1 MRSKGMGQQ
10 HSELHVSSRVGEIY
24 TRFGAVG
31 GDGFS
36 SVEGTDGA
44 VEVRQVSEGL
54 AASNALL
61 LIVPRVTPSRSRLRC
76 HCPCVT
82 AATSLAQCGEMAAIG
97 RRGRARRCHAG
108 GQRPTASAGRVT
120 PVYSALVGLSYPDSD
135 GESQGKTP
143 TTVSALSW
151 APLHCDES
159 RCLCVSA
166 RSVADAAEHQ

>member
-1 MRSKGMGQQ
+1 MWF
-10 HSELHVSSRVGEIY
+10 VV
-24 TRFGAVG
+24 
-31 GDGFS
+31 FS
-36 SVEGTDGA
+36 V
-44 VEVRQVSEGL
+44 EGL

-61 LIVPRVTPSRSRLRC
+61 LIVPRATPSLSRLRR

-82 AATSLAQCGEMAAIG
+82 AATSLSQCGEKAAIG
-97 RRGRARRCHAG
+97 RHGRDRRFNAG
-108 GQRPTASAGRVT
+108 GLRPTASAGRVT

-159 RCLCVSA
+159 RCLCISA
-166 RSVADAAEHQ
+166 RSLAEAAERQ